1 MTEVAK
7 LSGFSR
13 PTIWSW
19 ETGKTKPR
27 HENLLTLARALGVSG
42 QHLIG
47 ASDTPMVHFGPG
59 SLTSEE
65 PARGN
70 PAASADVD
78 LMNLQA
84 LIRAVQ
90 MGIAALAGVK
100 TTNVRIM
107 IDYSQ

>member
-1 MTEVAK
+1 
-7 LSGFSR
+7 
-13 PTIWSW
+13 
-19 ETGKTKPR
+19 
-27 HENLLTLARALGVSG
+27 
-42 QHLIG
+42 
-47 ASDTPMVHFGPG
+47 VHFGLG

-70 PAASADVD
+70 PAVSADVD